1 MSRLVVVGNGPTSH
15 RLVEALVAKGFE
27 GRITVLG
34 EEPRPAYDRVA
45 LTSYLAGRSVEDLT
59 YPVPEGV
66 VLRLSSRVV
75 GIDRGAKE
83 VTTADGHRE
92 PYDVLVLAT
101 GSSPFVPP
109 VPGRELD
116 GCFVYRTIDD
126 LDAIREAAST
136 ATSGVVIGGGLLGLE
151 AADAL
156 RGLGLSTHVVEMG
169 AGSCPGRS
177 TRAAVPSCEVTWR
190 HSA

>member
-1 MSRLVVVGNGPTSH
+1 VTVSRVVVVGHGPTSH
-15 RLVEALVAKGFE
+15 RLVEALVDKGFD

-34 EEPRPAYDRVA
+34 EEPRAAYDRVA
-45 LTSYLAGRSVEDLT
+45 LTSYLAGRSAADLT

-75 GIDRGAKE
+75 EIDRTNRT
-83 VTTADGHRE
+83 VVTADGHAE

-109 VPGRELD
+109 VPGRDAE

-126 LDAIREAAST
+126 LDAIRPPGGPRPASSSAAGCWGWRPPT
-136 ATSGVVIGGGLLGLE
+136 RCAGLACRPTSWRW
-151 AADAL
+151 AA
-156 RGLGLSTHVVEMG
+156 G
-169 AGSCPGRS
+169 
-177 TRAAVPSCEVTWR
+177 
-190 HSA
+190 